1 MHHKLLLMYAKQ
13 PMENIIVEHLLTISP
28 MIEVELMDHS
38 KVNMTTP
45 LKINN
50 AAVQKVMRMWFA
62 RIKTK
67 LQTSLKNSFSPCL
80 PLRDAPSETFTATSW
95 PSGSVP

>member
-28 MIEVELMDHS
+28 IEVELMDHS